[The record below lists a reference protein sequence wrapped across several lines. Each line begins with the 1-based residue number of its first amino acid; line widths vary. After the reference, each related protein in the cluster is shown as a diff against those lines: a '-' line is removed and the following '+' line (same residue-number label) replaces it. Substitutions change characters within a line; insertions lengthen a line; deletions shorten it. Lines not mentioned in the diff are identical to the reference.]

1 MSNSIPKTIEAI
13 EFIERAH
20 HGQLR
25 KHSGLPYIVH
35 CFSVYSTVKE
45 YKDSKNYDD
54 LGAICLL
61 HDVLEDT
68 GATKE
73 ELEKLFGPMV
83 ADAVVELTNDP
94 EEMRRMGK
102 RAYVDEKLLK
112 LSNYALVVKLADMLS
127 NITDNPTFGTLE
139 RIHHHIDFLKSKR
152 ELTGTQKKIVAHIE
166 NYFDK
171 I

>member
-1 MSNSIPKTIEAI
+1 MTNDIPKTIAAI
-13 EFIERAH
+13 KFIEKAH
-20 HGQLR
+20 RGQMR

-35 CFSVYSTVKE
+35 CFNVYSVVKE
-45 YKDSKNYDD
+45 YKESKNYDE

-68 GATKE
+68 KTTKA

-83 ADAVVELTNDP
+83 ADAVVELTSDKK
-94 EEMRRMGK
+94 EIKRMGK
-102 RAYVDEKLLK
+102 RAYLDEKLLK
-112 LSNYALVVKLADMLS
+112 LSNYTLVVKLADMLS
-127 NITDNPTFGTLE
+127 NITDNPTFATLE
-139 RIHHHIDFLKSKR
+139 RIHHHIDFLKRKR

-166 NYFDK
+166 NYLNK